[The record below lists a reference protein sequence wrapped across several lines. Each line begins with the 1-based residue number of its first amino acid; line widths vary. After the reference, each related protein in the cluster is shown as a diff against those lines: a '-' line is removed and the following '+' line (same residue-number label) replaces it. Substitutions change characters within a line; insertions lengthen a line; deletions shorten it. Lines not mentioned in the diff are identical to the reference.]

1 VSQAFHAKTGLI
13 LVEAEV
19 SGPAGRAGATLVL
32 DTGATSTVLNVSVLR
47 SVGYDPDAATEF
59 ARMAT
64 GAGVGTVPRLMVNRL
79 SALGR
84 HALGLRVLAHD
95 LPAEAAV
102 DGLLGLDFFRD
113 LTLTIDFRSGQITL
127 T

>member
-1 VSQAFHAKTGLI
+1 VIQPFEAKTGLI
-13 LVEAEV
+13 LVEAEP
-19 SGPAGRAGATLVL
+19 SGPTGRAGATLVL
-32 DTGATSTVLNVSVLR
+32 DTGATSTVLNVSLLR
-47 SVGYDPDAATEF
+47 SLGYDPDAATEF

-64 GAGVGTVPRLMVNRL
+64 GTAIGTVPRLMINRL
-79 SALGR
+79 SALGK

-113 LTLTIDFRSGQITL
+113 LLLTIDFRAGQITL

>member
-1 VSQAFHAKTGLI
+1 VSYAFQPRTGLV

-19 SGPAGRAGATLVL
+19 SGPTGKAGATLIL
-32 DTGATSTVLNVSVLR
+32 DTGATGTALNANLLR
-47 SVGYDPDAATEF
+47 SVGYDPDTSTDF
-59 ARMAT
+59 AQMTT
-64 GAGVGTVPRLMVNRL
+64 GTSALNVPRLMVNRL

-84 HALGLRVLAHD
+84 HAVGLRVLAHS
-95 LPAEAAV
+95 LPATAAA

-113 LTLTIDFRSGQITL
+113 LVLTTDFRAGRITV